1 MSSIKMLS
9 FLQLCMPVCDF
20 LLVKPRTCESIIFHL
35 YHQITN
41 TLLLYLLKWHA
52 HCSSIFNKQLSLYT
66 WFITYLNDLLSGLN
80 LAGWTDTYISFAP
93 LTIIHYANKLLN
105 LFCMIILCTVSGNR
119 RTGPLNQNWIPSCMK
134 LMNNSKN

>member
-20 LLVKPRTCESIIFHL
+20 FLVKPRTWESIIFHL

-41 TLLLYLLKWHA
+41 TLLLYLLKWYA

-66 WFITYLNDLLSGLN
+66 WFITYLNDLVSGLN

-93 LTIIHYANKLLN
+93 LTIMHYANKLLN
-105 LFCMIILCTVSGNR
+105 LFCMIILCTVSENR
-119 RTGPLNQNWIPSCMK
+119 RTGPLNQNWIPSCME